1 MAKKKRKKVKKK
13 NAISEQVLHIFA
25 GEPTKSFNYK
35 QISAAIGLHDKP
47 SRDLIKQIISD
58 LKEDG
63 ALLQERKGK
72 FKLNPDYMTS
82 KTQGRVIEGKVDMK
96 QTGKA
101 YIITT
106 ECDEDVFI
114 NSNNTNH
121 ALDKDRVKVFLFPK
135 RKGRKLEGQVV
146 EILERGHKQFVGNL
160 EISTRFAFL
169 VPDNPSITTDLFI
182 PLDALKG
189 AKNGDKAIAVITDWP
204 EHSKNPFGKV
214 INVLGKPGKNEV
226 EMNSILASHEFPL
239 SFPKD
244 VEKEAEKIDINI
256 PNKEIKKRKDLR
268 ELPTFTID
276 PADAKDFDDALSVRK
291 LKNGNWEIGIHIA
304 DVAHYVEKESLL
316 DEEAYKRATSIYLVD
331 RVIPMLPEK
340 LSNNVCSLR
349 PDEDKLTF
357 SAIFELDDE
366 ANVKNQWFGKTV
378 SRSNKR
384 FAYEDAQEIL
394 ESGDGA
400 FNKELLKLNELAK
413 TLRGNRFDNGAIA
426 FHSTEVRF
434 ELDEKGHP
442 IKAFVK
448 EQKDAHRLIEEFMLL
463 ANRKVAEF
471 VGNPKG
477 NEKPR
482 TFLYRIHDEPNPEK
496 LSNMAEFVAKLGYN
510 MNLGSRKKISNSF
523 NRLFK
528 QVEGTGEQYLIES
541 IAVRTMSKAE
551 YSTTNIGHY
560 GLAFSYYTHFTSPI
574 RRYPDLIVH
583 RLLFHYLNGGNSVPA
598 TEYDEQAEYCSE
610 QERRAMEAER
620 ESIKLKQAEYLVD
633 KVGEE
638 FEGTITGVSKYGI
651 FVELT
656 ESHCEGMVSLKTM
669 KDDFYYLDEDNY
681 RVVGHKYREVYQIGD
696 NVKIFVK
703 SVDLSK
709 KQMHFELAE

>member
-1 MAKKKRKKVKKK
+1 MVKKKRKKIKKK
-13 NAISEQVLHIFA
+13 NAIAEQVLHIFA
-25 GEPTKSFNYK
+25 GEPFKSFNYK
-35 QISAAIGLHDKP
+35 QVSAALGLHDKP
-47 SRDLIKQIISD
+47 SRDLIKQIIFD
-58 LKEDG
+58 LKDDG
-63 ALLQERKGK
+63 ALHQERKGK
-72 FKLNPDYMTS
+72 FKLNPEYITS

-101 YIITT
+101 YISSK

-121 ALDKDRVKVFLFPK
+121 AIDGDRVKVFLFPK
-135 RKGRKLEGQVV
+135 RKGRKLEGQIV
-146 EILERGHKQFVGNL
+146 EVLERGHSQFVGNL

-182 PLDALKG
+182 PLDSLKG
-189 AKNGDKAIAVITDWP
+189 ANNGDKAIAVITDWP
-204 EHSKNPFGKV
+204 EHSKNPFGKI
-214 INVLGKPGKNEV
+214 INVLGKPGKNDV

-276 PADAKDFDDALSVRK
+276 PLDAKDFDDALSIRK
-291 LKNGNWEIGIHIA
+291 LENGNWDIGIHIA
-304 DVAHYVEKESLL
+304 DVSHYVEKGSVL

-357 SAIFELDDE
+357 SAIFEIDNE
-366 ANVKNQWFGKTV
+366 ANVKSQWFGKTIT
-378 SRSNKR
+378 RSNKR
-384 FAYEDAQEIL
+384 FTYEEAQDII
-394 ESGDGA
+394 ESGNGP
-400 FNKELLKLNELAK
+400 FNKEILKLDELAK
-413 TLRGNRFDNGAIA
+413 ILRNNRFEKGAIA

-442 IKAFVK
+442 IRAFVK
-448 EQKDAHRLIEEFMLL
+448 EQKDAHKLVEEFMLL

-471 VGNPKG
+471 IGNPKG
-477 NEKPR
+477 KEKPK
-482 TFLYRIHDEPNPEK
+482 TFLYRVHDEPNPEK
-496 LSNMAEFVAKLGYN
+496 LSTMAEFVAKLGYK
-510 MNLGSRKKISNSF
+510 MNTGSRKGISNSF

-528 QVEGTGEQYLIES
+528 QIEGKGEQYLIES

-551 YSTTNIGHY
+551 YSTQNIGHY
-560 GLAFSYYTHFTSPI
+560 GLSFDYYSHFTSPI

-598 TEYDEQAEYCSE
+598 TEYEEQAEYCSE

-638 FEGTITGVSKYGI
+638 FEGTITGVSKWGI

-681 RVVGHKYREVYQIGD
+681 RVVGHKHQQVYQLGD
-696 NVKIFVK
+696 KVHIIVK
-703 SVDLSK
+703 SVDLSR
-709 KQMHFELAE
+709 KQMNFELVE